1 MAAIFRLS
9 FSLLSQSSCAMQ
21 YMQPASSLLFASEC
35 LLPPYCP
42 QLGTEYH
49 KRFDP
54 IYSDARSRISSF
66 GAFNHFS
73 SYMAQPKQ
81 QLDTFRCLG
90 GGGCPWGA
98 AVDEDAAGGQ

>member
-1 MAAIFRLS
+1 MLIAVIFQLALAVSRHQVPRSICSLS
-9 FSLLSQSSCAMQ
+9 PPSISVP
-21 YMQPASSLLFASEC
+21 PAPFC
-35 LLPPYCP
+35 CP

-54 IYSDARSRISSF
+54 IYSDARSRISTF

-81 QLDTFRCLG
+81 QLDTFR
-90 GGGCPWGA
+90 
-98 AVDEDAAGGQ
+98 